1 MRSLKRG
8 GVALAG
14 IIAIATAVTAAANL
28 APRAP
33 AEVIA
38 APADDLQERLR
49 RLPGDYV
56 GWAALGSS
64 YVDRA
69 RLTGDPSWYGKA
81 ERAVAR
87 SLEVSPGNPAG
98 LTGRA
103 SLEAGR
109 HEFTQAVATARQAI
123 TVNPYGAPAYG
134 VLADSFHQ
142 LGRYPEAT
150 SAVEKMMSLAPG
162 VSSFTRASYDAELR
176 GDLAMA
182 GDMLEYARR
191 DAYQPAD
198 IAFCEHYLG
207 ELHLRQGRY
216 DEARAHYSKALLA
229 DPAFDPAR
237 VGLARVTAL
246 SGDLEKAASLYAAV
260 TARLPL
266 TQTLVEQ
273 GEVLKALGRDPG
285 WTTLKAQREL
295 MRLNGVRDDIT
306 WAEFEADH
314 GSPAEAVKFAQAEY
328 ARNPNVAAADALA
341 WALHRAG
348 RSTEALEHAKEAT
361 ATGWRNALV
370 MHHRAEI
377 EKALGLRTDSARLV
391 TEYNPRFSAALPA
404 LQRSS

>member
-1 MRSLKRG
+1 MRSLRRG

-14 IIAIATAVTAAANL
+14 IVAITAAATFFPRT
-28 APRAP
+28 AP
-33 AEVIA
+33 EVAA
-38 APADDLQERLR
+38 APTSDLQERLR
-49 RLPGDYV
+49 RLPGDYEA
-56 GWAALGSS
+56 WAALGSS

-81 ERAVAR
+81 EQAVAK
-87 SLEVSPGNPAG
+87 SLTVRPGNAAG

-109 HEFTQAVATARQAI
+109 HEFTQAVTTARRAI
-123 TVNPYGAPAYG
+123 AVNPYGAPAYG
-134 VLADSFHQ
+134 VLADSLHQ

-150 SAVEKMMSLAPG
+150 EAVDAMMSLAPG

-176 GDLAMA
+176 GDLKTAR
-182 GDMLEYARR
+182 DMLEYARR

-198 IAFCEHYLG
+198 VAFCEHYLG
-207 ELHLRQGRY
+207 ELALRRGRY
-216 DEARAHYSKALLA
+216 DEARSHYAKALTA

-237 VGLARVTAL
+237 AGLARVTAL
-246 SGDLEKAASLYAAV
+246 SGDLEKAASLYAAS

-285 WTTLKAQREL
+285 WATLKAQRDL
-295 MRLNGVRDDIT
+295 MRRGGVRDDIT

-314 GSPAEAVKFAQAEY
+314 GSPAEAVAFARAEY

-341 WALHRAG
+341 WALHRSG
-348 RSTEALEHAKEAT
+348 RSAEALRHAKEAT

-377 EKALGLRTDSARLV
+377 EKALGLTTDSARLV
-391 TEYNPRFSAALPA
+391 REYNPRFSAALPA

>member
-1 MRSLKRG
+1 MRFTKRG

-14 IIAIATAVTAAANL
+14 ILAATIAITAAAML
-28 APRAP
+28 SPRP
-33 AEVIA
+33 SAEVVA
-38 APADDLQERLR
+38 VASDPLQERLR
-49 RLPGDYV
+49 RLPGDYA
-56 GWAALGSS
+56 GWAALGSV

-81 ERAVAR
+81 EQAVAT
-87 SLEVSPGNPAG
+87 SLRVRPGNPAG

-103 SLEAGR
+103 ALEAGR
-109 HEFTQAVATARQAI
+109 HEFSRAAATARQAI
-123 TVNPYGAPAYG
+123 AVNPYGAPAYG
-134 VLADSFHQ
+134 VLADSYHQ

-150 SAVEKMMSLAPG
+150 EAIDDMIALAPG

-176 GDLAMA
+176 GDLKTAQQ
-182 GDMLEYARR
+182 MLEYARR

-198 IAFCEHYLG
+198 VAFCEHYLG
-207 ELHLRQGRY
+207 ELALRRGLY
-216 DEARAHYSKALLA
+216 DQARAHYAKALTA
-229 DPAFDPAR
+229 DPTFDPAHA
-237 VGLARVTAL
+237 GLARVTAL
-246 SGDLEKAASLYAAV
+246 TGDLEKAASLYAAV

-285 WTTLKAQREL
+285 WTTLTAQRDL
-295 MRLNGVRDDIT
+295 MRLNGVRDDLT

-314 GSPAEAVKFAQAEY
+314 GDPAEAVTHAQAEY
-328 ARNPNVAAADALA
+328 ARNPNVVAADALA

-348 RSTEALEHAKEAT
+348 RSEEALHYAEEAT

-377 EKALGLRTDSARLV
+377 EKTLGRTTASASLV
-391 TEYNPRFSAALPA
+391 RDYNPRFTPALPA